1 MAASYNDMSV
11 LGTNTLFIARV
22 QAALVAGALTIAGEA
37 SSVPNHYR
45 RVSLAVQVLNAPASW
60 ASIFAQGVATDSNV
74 IADATAAGTVALT
87 AANIAAQQA
96 LATDPHINS
105 ALNVQFSNYVSPF

>member
-1 MAASYNDMSV
+1 MAASYNDMAA
-11 LGTNTLFIARV
+11 LGAAPSFVSRV

-45 RVSLAVQVLNAPASW
+45 RVSLSVQVLNSPAGW
-60 ASIFAQGVATDSNV
+60 ATLFAQGVATDATV

-87 AANIAAQQA
+87 AANVAAQQA
-96 LATDPHINS
+96 LVTDTHIIN
-105 ALNVQFSNYVSPF
+105 ALNNQFSAYVTPF